1 MRHCQRPNG
10 LLVHQESKD
19 PVLTVR
25 AGPRQ
30 LAFANLQKAHL
41 SHGYDHEF

>member
-1 MRHCQRPNG
+1 MQHCQCPNG

-19 PVLTVR
+19 PVLTIRV
-25 AGPRQ
+25 GPER

-41 SHGYDHEF
+41 YHGYDHQF